1 MRKKVNEEIK
11 RFSVNEEIG
20 LSKEQVFQRNQEGL
34 NNKTKIVV
42 GKTYG
47 EIIMNDL
54 FSFFNL
60 LLFGIAILCAS
71 AQYFTGLFFLV
82 ILFLNIGISLYQDI
96 KARHLMN
103 KLRVLTQP
111 KAHVIREG
119 KEEEID
125 ISEIVLDDIVLLKPD
140 AQVSADGVL
149 LSGNLL
155 VNESQLTGE
164 SANIAKQVGDIIY
177 SGSFIVSG
185 NGKMKADKVGSESY
199 VEQLQ
204 SEAKKFKRSPS
215 VILKSLRYLFRVLG
229 SIVIIMGLAIFL
241 VYLLKG
247 ELGSY
252 ERFKDSVPGIAGSM
266 ISMIPSGLYL
276 LTSVTLAVAV
286 ISLSKKNARV
296 QDFYSIEMLARTN
309 VLCVDK
315 TGTITDGTMNVV
327 NMEVLD
333 HTYNTVDVEQI
344 VSNILHATEDDNF
357 TAKAL
362 KARFTY
368 ELTKKVVAALPFNSD
383 NKYSAASF
391 SGNETF
397 ALGALEFLNLDNPAL
412 ARAKADEFTASG
424 YRVMVLAKG
433 KEVIKGDKIEGKL
446 SPIAI
451 IVLQDHIREA
461 TPRTFAWFKNND
473 VQIKVISGDDA
484 QTVSEIAKKAGIE
497 GADKFISL
505 AGLSIEQIKEVANQ
519 YNVFGRVSPEQ
530 KEALVIAMKENDQT
544 VAMTG
549 DGVNDIL
556 ALKRADCSIAMASG
570 AEAAKNVSH
579 IVLLDSNFDSLP
591 TVVDEGRRVI
601 NNVQRTASLF
611 LVKTIFSVVST
622 LVFLILLATLG
633 EKYKYPFEPTH
644 FYVWEDASI
653 GLAAFFLSLEKNSER
668 IKGSFLKN
676 IFRKAIPAGIAV
688 LLSVTA
694 CFILYI
700 FEECRITYTGIYSFE
715 SAVTMSV
722 LCFTVVGVGTLLK
735 ICLPL
740 NKYRGFVFA
749 GSTLVSFAALG
760 LAALVTYKWD
770 IKYSILMIDFKSLTP
785 VNYFVCGL
793 VIIIT
798 IALFFVGTYIVEV
811 IKGEHQ
817 NVKD

>member
-1 MRKKVNEEIK
+1 MRNKENKEIE
-11 RFSVNEEIG
+11 RFSVNEETG
-20 LSKEQVFQRNQEGL
+20 LTKEQVIQRNQEGL

-71 AQYFTGLFFLV
+71 AQYYTGLFFLV

-119 KEEEID
+119 KEEEIE
-125 ISEIVLDDIVLLKPD
+125 ISEIVLDDVVVLKAD

-164 SANIAKQVGDIIY
+164 SANIAKSVGDIIY

-185 NGKMKADKVGSESY
+185 NGRMKAEKVGSESY

-241 VYLLKG
+241 VYSLKG
-247 ELGSY
+247 ELSTY
-252 ERFKDSVPGIAGSM
+252 DKFKDSVPGITGSM

-333 HTYNTVDVEQI
+333 HTYNKVDVEQI
-344 VSNILHATEDDNF
+344 ISNILHATNDDNF

-362 KARFTY
+362 KAYFTY
-368 ELTKKVVAALPFNSD
+368 ELTKKVVSTLPFNSD

-391 SGNETF
+391 SGNETY
-397 ALGALEFLNLDNPAL
+397 ALGALEFLNLDNPSL
-412 ARAKADEFTASG
+412 ARAKANEFTASG

-433 KEVIKGDKIEGKL
+433 KQTITGDKIEGKL

-461 TPRTFAWFKNND
+461 APRTFAWFKNND
-473 VQIKVISGDDA
+473 VQVKVISGDDA

-505 AGLSIEQIKEVANQ
+505 AGLSLEQVKEVANQ

-591 TVVDEGRRVI
+591 AVVDEGRRVI

-688 LLSVTA
+688 LLSVAA
-694 CFILYI
+694 CFVLYL
-700 FEECRITYTGIYSFE
+700 FEEYGITYTGIYSFE

-740 NKYRGFVFA
+740 NKYRGLVFI

-760 LAALVTYKWD
+760 LAALITYQWD
-770 IKYSILMIDFKSLTP
+770 IKYSILIINFKSLTP

-798 IALFFVGTYIVEV
+798 IALFFVSTYIIEV